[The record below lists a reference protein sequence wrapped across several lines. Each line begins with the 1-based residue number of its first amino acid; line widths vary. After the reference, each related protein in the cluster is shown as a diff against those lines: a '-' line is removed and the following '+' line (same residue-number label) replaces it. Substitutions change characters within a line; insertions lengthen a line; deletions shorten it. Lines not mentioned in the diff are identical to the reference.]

1 MDAAKPVACSC
12 SPLPNTFICCRIAGD
27 QRGAIVEASS
37 RRHLLSSSAN
47 PLYERPLSRR
57 LATQPSAGED
67 LDDDN
72 GTDLGRRG
80 GVV

>member
-37 RRHLLSSSAN
+37 SKASAIKLRQ

-72 GTDLGRRG
+72 GTDLEGEAEL
-80 GVV
+80 

>member
-47 PLYERPLSRR
+47 RY
-57 LATQPSAGED
+57 TSARSADGLRHNLRQAKTSTTTTELTWEGEAE
-67 LDDDN
+67 L
-72 GTDLGRRG
+72 
-80 GVV
+80 